1 MQAIQKVIDGTIAG
15 RAVIPVAGIQ
25 AMTAIDFPGRLAA
38 VLFLKGCPWQ
48 CRYCHNA
55 TLRDPGSGDALPWE
69 HVERFLADRAGFLDG
84 IAVSGGEPTMHP
96 TLPAF
101 LRLLR
106 LLGYAVALHTNG
118 YFPVML
124 SNILRSG
131 LVEYVA
137 MDVKAAPAQYDRI
150 TGVPNS
156 SVGVARSIDAVL
168 ASGVAYEFRTTWHPS
183 LLSHEELLD
192 TVRAVASVGAKR
204 YYLQAFQPRG
214 VTDVALVKDGEDVL
228 IPGDIAAEAAE
239 RFPDFAVR

>member
-1 MQAIQKVIDGTIAG
+1 MHAIQTVIDGTITG
-15 RAVIPVAGIQ
+15 RAIVPVAGIQ
-25 AMTAIDFPGRLAA
+25 AMTAIDFPNRLAA

-55 TLRDPGSGDALPWE
+55 AIRNSDNGDVLPWE
-69 HVERFLADRAGFLDG
+69 RVERFLSDRAGFLDG
-84 IAVSGGEPTMHP
+84 IAVSGGEPTMHQ
-96 TLPAF
+96 TLPEF

-118 YFPVML
+118 YFPARL
-124 SNILRSG
+124 SSILRTG

-156 SVGVARSIDAVL
+156 SVEVARSIDAIL
-168 ASGVAYEFRTTWHPS
+168 ASGVEYEFRTTWHPS
-183 LLSHEELLD
+183 LMSNDELLD

-214 VTDVALVKDGEDVL
+214 VEDDVL
-228 IPGDIAAEAAE
+228 VNHGADVLVPGDIIAEATE
-239 RFPDFAVR
+239 RFSDFAVR